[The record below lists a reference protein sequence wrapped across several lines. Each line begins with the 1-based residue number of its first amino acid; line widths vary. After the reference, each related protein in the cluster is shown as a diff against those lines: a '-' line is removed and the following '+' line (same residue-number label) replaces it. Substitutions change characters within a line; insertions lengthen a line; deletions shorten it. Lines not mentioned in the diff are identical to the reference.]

1 MNLWLKQQKKTKTTQ
16 RNAFV
21 TDCLFVES
29 RIETLQTFPVSTGL
43 IVDVVILSSTE
54 IAFEIL
60 TLKRRFMRMA
70 EHYLMK
76 AFHKKC
82 QLKLWM

>member
-1 MNLWLKQQKKTKTTQ
+1 MKLRLKQKKTTQ
-16 RNAFV
+16 RNAFI
-21 TDCLFVES
+21 TDCLFVGS

-60 TLKRRFMRMA
+60 TFKRRFMRMA
-70 EHYLMK
+70 ENYLMK

-82 QLKLWM
+82 QLKPWM

>member
-1 MNLWLKQQKKTKTTQ
+1 M
-16 RNAFV
+16 
-21 TDCLFVES
+21 ES

-43 IVDVVILSSTE
+43 IVDVVIPSSTE

-60 TLKRRFMRMA
+60 TFKRRFMRMA

-82 QLKLWM
+82 QLKLWMEVTFFSCEANFILSKNLKVS